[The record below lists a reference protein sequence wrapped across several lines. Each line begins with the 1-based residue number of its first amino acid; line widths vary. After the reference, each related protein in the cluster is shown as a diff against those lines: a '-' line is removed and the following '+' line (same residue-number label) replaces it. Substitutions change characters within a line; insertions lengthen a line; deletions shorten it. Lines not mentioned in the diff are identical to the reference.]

1 MNSTPI
7 IVVLVLVGSATF
19 LSAAGAQAPKEPEL
33 RMLSGCVTPSA
44 TSKKQFT
51 LADAEQGETFRLTGT
66 DVRQFVGK
74 HVQIFGTP
82 PRGLV
87 IKGGLY
93 PSANVAGQAGAM
105 DPAKAA
111 IAAQGG
117 PTANDPKPVLE
128 FKVRSVRVTPGE
140 CPK

>member
-1 MNSTPI
+1 MNNTPI
-7 IVVLVLVGSATF
+7 VAVLVLVGSATF
-19 LSAAGAQAPKEPEL
+19 LNAAGAQSPKEPEL

-51 LADAEQGETFRLTGT
+51 LADAEQGETYRLTGT

-111 IAAQGG
+111 IAAQSG